1 MSGPFTSPV
10 AIAIPFEP
18 DRDPQYGG
26 NVGPSG
32 ITSINVQ
39 DAIEEA
45 KADALANDRF
55 LVLPSYGGSA
65 NTGRYLEVWGGQASN
80 VSPIFFSDASRI
92 LSVTLQ
98 TKSVQAT
105 CSLGIFDLNVS
116 SVVPVYSIVMTN
128 QKRVQFIGTPL
139 ATLAPNAL
147 VAMRVTSGSINTPTL
162 QITFSAS
169 I

>member
-18 DRDPQYGG
+18 DRNPQYGG
-26 NVGPSG
+26 NAGPSG

-55 LVLPSYGGSA
+55 LVLPSYGGNA
-65 NTGRYLEVWGGQASN
+65 NTGRYLEVWGGQASD
-80 VSPIFFSDASRI
+80 VSPIFFSVSARI

-98 TKSVQAT
+98 TTSAQAT
-105 CSLGIFDLNVS
+105 CNLGIFDLNVS
-116 SVVPVYSIVMTN
+116 SVVPVYTLVMTN
-128 QKRVQFIGTPL
+128 QKRVQFVGDPL
-139 ATLAPNAL
+139 AALAPNSL
-147 VAMRVTSGSINTPTL
+147 VAMRITSGSINTPTL
-162 QITFSAS
+162 QITFSAAT
-169 I
+169 